1 MDPDLTPLINQLFQG
16 GLHRN
21 WVTISGFVILLIV
34 HVAKKGGLKDVV
46 APKYVP
52 VVSVVTGILLS
63 IGDSFI
69 ASSTAPWYDTLLK
82 GFIAGASA
90 TGLWELG
97 FKHYLR
103 KTEPPTVE
111 PVKGAPAA
119 LPAPVPSPA
128 DPPSDPPAPSV

>member
-1 MDPDLTPLINQLFQG
+1 MDPDLTPIINQLLQG

-21 WVTISGFVILLIV
+21 WVTVTGFVILFLV
-34 HVAKKGGLKDVV
+34 HVAKKGGLRDLV

-52 VVSVVTGILLS
+52 VVSVVLGILLS

-69 ASSTAPWYDTLLK
+69 AATTAPWYDTLLK

-103 KTEPPTVE
+103 RTEPAMAESGKSDSP
-111 PVKGAPAA
+111 
-119 LPAPVPSPA
+119 PSPPA
-128 DPPSDPPAPSV
+128 SEPTTPPSPPVD

>member
-1 MDPDLTPLINQLFQG
+1 MDPDLTPIINQLFQG

-21 WVTISGFVILLIV
+21 WVTITGFVILLIV
-34 HVAKKGGLKDVV
+34 HVAKKGGLKDII

-52 VVSVVTGILLS
+52 VVSVATGILLS

-69 ASSTAPWYDTLLK
+69 ASSSAPWYDTLLK

-111 PVKGAPAA
+111 PGKDASAA
-119 LPAPVPSPA
+119 LPAAPAPPA
-128 DPPSDPPAPSV
+128 DPPAPTV